1 MNRKEFEALRDIP
14 DKRIMEDV
22 VFGSIEPTS
31 PVLSFDNI

>member
-22 VFGSIEPTS
+22 VFGSIECCRST
-31 PVLSFDNI
+31 I